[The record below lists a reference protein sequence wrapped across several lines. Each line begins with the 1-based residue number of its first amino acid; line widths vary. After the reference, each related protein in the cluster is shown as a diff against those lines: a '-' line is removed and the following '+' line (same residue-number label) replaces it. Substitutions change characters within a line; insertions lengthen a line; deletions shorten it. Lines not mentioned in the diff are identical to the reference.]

1 MDRADTNNAI
11 CSIAKAFR
19 EYITYANYLTSENSY
34 KSASS
39 KLENLEFIL
48 NDVSTFAGLVDREQF
63 TDKANYWTVGLF
75 ISAAINKVI
84 TKDEVMVMNF
94 VRLGYPVDCIGYRLK
109 QGNLSL
115 QGDAGDYLGENMSGG
130 KITIQGNAGNY
141 VGYAMSGGEI
151 TIQGSVVDHVGT
163 YMSGG
168 TIHVKG
174 QIGSI
179 SESCKGRIYHDATLL
194 R

>member
-1 MDRADTNNAI
+1 MDQVDTNNTI
-11 CSIAKAFR
+11 SSIAKVFR
-19 EYITYANYLTSENSY
+19 EYITYANYLTSEFSY
-34 KSASS
+34 KSALS
-39 KLENLEFIL
+39 KLENLKFVL
-48 NDVSTFAGLVDREQF
+48 NEVSTFAGLIDREQF
-63 TDKANYWTVGLF
+63 TDKANYWTAGLF

-84 TKDEVMVMNF
+84 TKDEVMVLDF

-115 QGDAGDYLGENMSGG
+115 RGDAGDYLGENMSGG

-151 TIQGSVVDHVGT
+151 TIQGNVVDHVGT

-179 SESCKGRIYHDATLL
+179 SGSCKGRIYRDTTLL

>member
-1 MDRADTNNAI
+1 MDRVDTNAI
-11 CSIAKAFR
+11 CSIDKVFR

-34 KSASS
+34 KSAAS
-39 KLENLEFIL
+39 KLEHLKFIQ
-48 NDVSTFAGLVDREQF
+48 NDVSTFAGLIDREQF

-84 TKDEVMVMNF
+84 SKDEVMVLDF

-115 QGDAGDYLGENMSGG
+115 QGNAGDYLGENMSGG

-151 TIQGSVVDHVGT
+151 MVQGNVVDHVGT

-179 SESCKGRIYHDATLL
+179 AESCKGRIYHDTTLL